1 MEKEDPSLTVA
12 KTNIRNL
19 FAKIDAANPSLTYDF
34 IVELLRAYNKNIN
47 LNEMILRSEK
57 FASSDGIY
65 LKFFF
70 LNKYMRHSLRKSIFF
85 SCFER
90 IFYKTSR
97 IQGVKCKSQTTQA
110 NIEQNTGRNKRS
122 QSVFGNNQVNA
133 RCFLYIMKSCTN
145 FKQRSIILYTCVTN

>member
-1 MEKEDPSLTVA
+1 MRIIFSNLNACSSYSKMEKEDPSLTVA

-57 FASSDGIY
+57 FASSDGIN

-70 LNKYMRHSLRKSIFF
+70 
-85 SCFER
+85 
-90 IFYKTSR
+90 
-97 IQGVKCKSQTTQA
+97 
-110 NIEQNTGRNKRS
+110 
-122 QSVFGNNQVNA
+122 
-133 RCFLYIMKSCTN
+133 
-145 FKQRSIILYTCVTN
+145 FK

>member
-1 MEKEDPSLTVA
+1 M
-12 KTNIRNL
+12 NIRHQNNL
-19 FAKIDAANPSLTYDF
+19 PL
-34 IVELLRAYNKNIN
+34 
-47 LNEMILRSEK
+47 
-57 FASSDGIY
+57 
-65 LKFFF
+65 
-70 LNKYMRHSLRKSIFF
+70 LNKTYKRFQIGKFYRKQLRRFQNCYRVGKHIRSSNSYRASQRIKKINFF

-97 IQGVKCKSQTTQA
+97 IQGVECKSQTTQA

>member
-57 FASSDGIY
+57 FASSDGIN

-70 LNKYMRHSLRKSIFF
+70 
-85 SCFER
+85 
-90 IFYKTSR
+90 
-97 IQGVKCKSQTTQA
+97 
-110 NIEQNTGRNKRS
+110 
-122 QSVFGNNQVNA
+122 
-133 RCFLYIMKSCTN
+133 
-145 FKQRSIILYTCVTN
+145 FK